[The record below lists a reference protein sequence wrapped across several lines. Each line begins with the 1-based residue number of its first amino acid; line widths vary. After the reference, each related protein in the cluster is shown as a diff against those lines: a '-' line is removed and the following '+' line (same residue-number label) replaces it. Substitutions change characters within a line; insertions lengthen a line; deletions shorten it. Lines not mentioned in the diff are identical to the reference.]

1 MGLGGLGVASTGGW
15 DSPTP
20 CPSPE
25 GEGSFRARST
35 NGSDSRAREPTPGPS
50 RRREGRREDPELVL
64 ASAMRGM
71 RLDPLRHA
79 RFAYPWG
86 TGVLNGV
93 AGPRAWQ
100 QEVMAAIGAHLGD
113 PARRFTPCR
122 IARASGHG
130 IGKSALIA
138 MLVKWGLD
146 TGMDTRVVITANTE
160 SQLLTKTA
168 PEIAK
173 WHGLSATSHWFRM
186 TASSLVS
193 TAAGHERGWRADLVT
208 WSVAN
213 TEAFAG
219 LHNQGKRIILVFD
232 EASGIAAK
240 VWEVALGAL
249 TDAETE
255 IIFLAFGNP
264 THNSGPFRECFGRH
278 RHLWNAAQIDSRSVE
293 GVNRAYL
300 DELVATYG
308 EDSDVVRVRV
318 RGEFPSC
325 SAMQFIGSA
334 LVEAAR
340 MRPAMPMVSD
350 PIIFGLDC
358 ARFGDDHSTLAIR
371 HGRDARTRPW
381 KRWYRQDAMALAG
394 DVALQAQLHRP
405 DAIFVDAGNIGAAVV
420 DRLRQLG
427 VPHVQEVWFGAA
439 GRDALWAGEMR
450 VKTANKRSE
459 MWTNMRGWL
468 AGGAIPDEAELAADL
483 TGVEYG
489 YAADQVSI
497 LLEKKA
503 HMKARGLASP
513 DDADA
518 LALTFAEAVMPRP
531 IEPYVHPSRWEPRR
545 GVEEEEDLYRDLR
558 GEDDW

>member
-1 MGLGGLGVASTGGW
+1 MGEAVRERWMDRLVEFHHDPLGYARLAFPW
-15 DSPTP
+15 
-20 CPSPE
+20 
-25 GEGSFRARST
+25 GEG
-35 NGSDSRAREPTPGPS
+35 
-50 RRREGRREDPELVL
+50 V
-64 ASAMRGM
+64 
-71 RLDPLRHA
+71 LRH
-79 RFAYPWG
+79 
-86 TGVLNGV
+86 VS
-93 AGPRAWQ
+93 GPRAWQ
-100 QEVMAAIGAHLGD
+100 QEVMAAIGTHLGN
-113 PARRFTPCR
+113 PETRFTPCR

-146 TGMDTRVVITANTE
+146 TAMDTRIVITANTE

-173 WHGLSATSHWFRM
+173 WHGMSATKQWFRT
-186 TASSLVS
+186 TATALVS

-208 WSVAN
+208 WGISN

-232 EASGIAAK
+232 EASGIADK

-249 TDAETE
+249 TDEGTE

-264 THNSGPFRECFGRH
+264 TLNSGAFRECFGKH
-278 RHLWNAAQIDSRSVE
+278 RALWNAAQIDSRTVE
-293 GVNRAYL
+293 GTNRAYL

-318 RGEFPSC
+318 RGQFPS
-325 SAMQFIGSA
+325 SSSMQFIGA
-334 LVEAAR
+334 ADVEAAR
-340 MRPAMPMVSD
+340 VRAVHPMVSD
-350 PIIFGLDC
+350 PIVFGLDC
-358 ARFGDDHSTLAIR
+358 ARFGNDHSTLAIR

-381 KRWYRQDAMALAG
+381 KRWHQQDAMTLAG

-405 DAIFVDAGNIGAAVV
+405 DAIFVDAGNIGAAVI

-427 VPHVQEVWFGAA
+427 VPNVHEVWFGGA
-439 GRDALWAGEMR
+439 GRDAVWAGEMR
-450 VKTANKRSE
+450 VKTGNKRSE

-468 AGGAIPDEAELAADL
+468 AGGAIPDDEGLAADL

-489 YAADQVSI
+489 YAGDQVSI
-497 LLEKKA
+497 LLEKKE
-503 HMKARGLASP
+503 HMKARGLGSP

-518 LALTFAEAVMPRP
+518 LALTYAEPVMPR
-531 IEPYVHPSRWEPRR
+531 EVTAFVHPSREDWRPRV
-545 GVEEEEDLYRDLR
+545 VEEEYDLYRELR
-558 GEDDW
+558 